1 MSPEVE
7 DIYAKFPEGRRE
19 ELVELHKKNAFAE
32 KSKVTGLNKYF
43 PDEAHRTRRGTRKRS
58 IDVEQGINQRE
69 KVKKLKGAS
78 ATGGRKK
85 GRLPANGGKIPTTVK
100 RRLNKLIE
108 ELSMASNLVKTTITR
123 YNSMAEKPV
132 PEKMWKEYNTRGL
145 ELDVSL
151 SQYELYANEDYN
163 CVDLQS
169 VKEEII
175 HGFELLKLH
184 EKLSE
189 PIDRIFEALTAA
201 GVTWPEVADQDK
213 KSSATGDET

>member
-1 MSPEVE
+1 M
-7 DIYAKFPEGRRE
+7 
-19 ELVELHKKNAFAE
+19 N
-32 KSKVTGLNKYF
+32 KV
-43 PDEAHRTRRGTRKRS
+43 
-58 IDVEQGINQRE
+58 
-69 KVKKLKGAS
+69 
-78 ATGGRKK
+78 
-85 GRLPANGGKIPTTVK
+85 
-100 RRLNKLIE
+100 IE

-151 SQYELYANEDYN
+151 SQYKLYAHEDYN

-175 HGFELLKLH
+175 HGFELLILH
-184 EKLSE
+184 ENLSA
-189 PIDRIFEALTAA
+189 PIDVIFEALTAA

-213 KSSATGDET
+213 KSSATCDET